1 MHSKSFAYISSFTHN
16 MYIYMQTRRGIWKK
30 SLIQITAHGYN
41 TRRVYSYSCISS
53 LHIKP
58 SQETRLHRDLCS
70 AYSKLYLCLRK
81 FFYKRSICVFVCIP
95 TIKNYDSIACNVK
108 LEWNQ
113 TLYLHTILWF
123 ICIHIK
129 VTCGLWVSI
138 YTILYGFFN
147 SFKSLVLSSNLY
159 PIGGIR
165 NRGDQIFLN

>member
-1 MHSKSFAYISSFTHN
+1 MHGKSFAYISSFTHN
-16 MYIYMQTRRGIWKK
+16 MYIYANTARYLEK

-95 TIKNYDSIACNVK
+95 TIKNYDSIACSVK

-123 ICIHIK
+123 IYIHIS
-129 VTCGLWVSI
+129 V
-138 YTILYGFFN
+138 Y
-147 SFKSLVLSSNLY
+147 
-159 PIGGIR
+159 
-165 NRGDQIFLN
+165 